1 MFNTILDQLLIGNEA
16 HLISATQ
23 YKLCYS
29 VNDLYIQ
36 LNRDKDGNI
45 TSANISP
52 IERRNYDRVRKS
64 TSSKTLFNPIYSKHY
79 PE

>member
-16 HLISATQ
+16 RLISATQ

-52 IERRNYDRVRKS
+52 VERRNYDKHRKRI
-64 TSSKTLFNPIYSKHY
+64 SSKALYNHLQI
-79 PE
+79 